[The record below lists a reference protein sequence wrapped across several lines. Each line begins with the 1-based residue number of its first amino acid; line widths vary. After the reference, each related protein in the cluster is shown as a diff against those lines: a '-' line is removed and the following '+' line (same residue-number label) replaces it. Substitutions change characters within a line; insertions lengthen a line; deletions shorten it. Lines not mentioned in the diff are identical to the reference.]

1 MKIKESQ
8 LRQMIKESVKKVLKE
23 SAYDIDD
30 DTYYG
35 GGLPDS
41 YNQDSAHEK
50 PNEYNEP
57 SIPEDISNFIYEKI
71 KDFPE
76 KIDELD
82 AKSLSRLD
90 NRFTYDVYW
99 ALCNE
104 NIEQTTAA
112 KYVREYI
119 KCYLPTYKTAYNK
132 LRHVVEDAG
141 WLFNET
147 I

>member
-119 KCYLPTYKTAYNK
+119 KYYLPTYKTAYNK

-141 WLFNET
+141 WLFNEN